1 MPGHDGRQTLDLRLP
16 DIIAGHSSEK
26 ESTVGYANRWT
37 AVRVEVDE
45 GIAWVELNRPEKRN
59 ERVTTS

>member
-1 MPGHDGRQTLDLRLP
+1 LP

-26 ESTVGYANRWT
+26 ESTVGYADRST
-37 AVRVEVDE
+37 TVRVEVDE

-59 ERVTTS
+59 ERATTS